1 MQESMS
7 GSINKA
13 EAAAAL
19 VVVAL
24 GVFVIAVGWS
34 YPMGTLARMG
44 PGYFPVLLG
53 GVLGLIGIGL
63 FFEVLRTTPGKL
75 VFPLRPFVAVMGGII
90 AFAVLAERAGLVPAI
105 WALVFLSVMG
115 EKPVRIWNA
124 LGISVFMSLVGVF
137 VFVKGLGIPLSMF
150 WW

>member
-1 MQESMS
+1 MS

-13 EAAAAL
+13 ETAAAL

-24 GVFVIAVGWS
+24 GVLVMVVGQG

-53 GVLGLIGIGL
+53 GTLTLIGIGL
-63 FFEVLRTTPGKL
+63 VFEVLRSNPVKL
-75 VFPLRPFVAVMGGII
+75 SFSLRPFAALMAGIV
-90 AFAVLAERAGLVPAI
+90 AFAVLVERTGLVPAI
-105 WALVFLSVMG
+105 CALVFLSVMG
-115 EKPVRIWNA
+115 EKPVRIKNA
-124 LGISVFMSLVGVF
+124 LGISVVMSLVGVF
-137 VFVKGLGIPLSMF
+137 VFIKGLGLPLSMF

>member
-1 MQESMS
+1 ML
-7 GSINKA
+7 GNINKA
-13 EAAAAL
+13 ETAAAL

-24 GVFVIAVGWS
+24 GVFVIAVGQS

-53 GVLGLIGIGL
+53 GALMLIGIGL
-63 FFEVLRTTPGKL
+63 IFEVLRSQPVKL
-75 VFPLRPFVAVMGGII
+75 SFPLRPFVALMGGIV

-115 EKPVRIWNA
+115 EKPARFKNA
-124 LGISVFMSLVGVF
+124 FGISVVMSLIGVF
-137 VFVKGLGIPLSMF
+137 VFIKGLGIPLSMF

>member
-1 MQESMS
+1 MS
-7 GSINKA
+7 GGINKA
-13 EAAAAL
+13 ETAAAL

-24 GVFVIAVGWS
+24 GVFVIAVGQS

-53 GVLGLIGIGL
+53 SALTLIGIGL
-63 FFEVLRTTPGKL
+63 VFEVLRSSPVKL
-75 VFPLRPFVAVMGGII
+75 SFSLRPFVALTAGIV
-90 AFAVLAERAGLVPAI
+90 AFAVLVERAGLVPAI

-115 EKPVRIWNA
+115 EQPVRIKNA
-124 LGISVFMSLVGVF
+124 VGISVVMSLIGVF
-137 VFVKGLGIPLSMF
+137 VFIKGLGIPLSMF